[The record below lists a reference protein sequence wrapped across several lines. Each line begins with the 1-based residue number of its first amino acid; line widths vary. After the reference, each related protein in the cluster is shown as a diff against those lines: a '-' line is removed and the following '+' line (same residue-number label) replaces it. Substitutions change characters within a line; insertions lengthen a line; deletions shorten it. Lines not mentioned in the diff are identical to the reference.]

1 MVDGHAYTVSGVEA
15 TRTETKA
22 GTYTVNMTGTPTV
35 LDEKNN
41 DVTSQFEVTPAQ
53 GTLVINKRSV
63 KLASASDTKPYDGK
77 PLTNDK
83 VTVSGDDFAPGEGA
97 TYNVTGS
104 RLLVGSSANSF
115 TYDLNQGTLAE
126 NYDISTS
133 FGTLTVTN
141 RDAKYEIKV
150 TGQDAEELYDG
161 TEKTAEG
168 FKTLEF
174 TVDGNKYTVE
184 GLTSS
189 VSATDAGEYETVIS
203 GTAVVKDASGN
214 DVTDQ
219 FAVSTEAGT
228 LKIKKRA
235 VTLTSG
241 SAKHTYTGKELT
253 NKDVTVSGD
262 GFANGEGATYDV
274 TGSRTTVGSSE
285 NTFTYTLND
294 GTNGS
299 NYDITQIFGTLTVTN
314 RDAKYQITLTPN
326 SDSVVYDGAEHSV
339 GGFVITTAIV
349 EDEKYEVSGLTA
361 VATGTDAG
369 TYGVSVTGTPVVTDA
384 KGNNV
389 TDQFSVVTEDATL
402 TITPRPVVI
411 KSLDESAE
419 YDGKPHTG
427 SGKVEIGGKGFV
439 GEDGVTITPTASRTL
454 VGVTPNS
461 FDWAFNEGTNGDN
474 YDVATEYGL
483 LSIVNRD
490 AAYEITLTANS
501 DTVEYDGK
509 EHSVDGFEKTEFEVD
524 GGNYAVDGVEAS
536 ASGTETGVYETEISG
551 LANVKDAEGNDVT
564 DQFAVSYKNGSLTI
578 TGNNAGAV
586 VPAGGNGGNNGG
598 NGGNGGNG
606 AGNGGQAGD
615 GNDLV
620 IETIPDSAV
629 VTSAPAGYWAM
640 FNLIMTVL
648 TVIGGIYMLLRR
660 SRKEDDDSEND
671 GDENAKAAAYRAN
684 SEEDQDSKKK
694 RILAVIASV
703 LLAIISVIVFIVT
716 EDMTNTMAI
725 FDKYS
730 ILMAVLMIASVVS
743 IVLGRKHKENEEDEQ
758 QQYSGN

>member
-1 MVDGHAYTVSGVEA
+1 M
-15 TRTETKA
+15 
-22 GTYTVNMTGTPTV
+22 
-35 LDEKNN
+35 
-41 DVTSQFEVTPAQ
+41 
-53 GTLVINKRSV
+53 
-63 KLASASDTKPYDGK
+63 
-77 PLTNDK
+77 
-83 VTVSGDDFAPGEGA
+83 
-97 TYNVTGS
+97 
-104 RLLVGSSANSF
+104 
-115 TYDLNQGTLAE
+115 
-126 NYDISTS
+126 
-133 FGTLTVTN
+133 
-141 RDAKYEIKV
+141 
-150 TGQDAEELYDG
+150 
-161 TEKTAEG
+161 
-168 FKTLEF
+168 
-174 TVDGNKYTVE
+174 
-184 GLTSS
+184 
-189 VSATDAGEYETVIS
+189 
-203 GTAVVKDASGN
+203 
-214 DVTDQ
+214 
-219 FAVSTEAGT
+219 
-228 LKIKKRA
+228 
-235 VTLTSG
+235 
-241 SAKHTYTGKELT
+241 
-253 NKDVTVSGD
+253 
-262 GFANGEGATYDV
+262 
-274 TGSRTTVGSSE
+274 
-285 NTFTYTLND
+285 
-294 GTNGS
+294 
-299 NYDITQIFGTLTVTN
+299 
-314 RDAKYQITLTPN
+314 
-326 SDSVVYDGAEHSV
+326 
-339 GGFVITTAIV
+339 
-349 EDEKYEVSGLTA
+349 
-361 VATGTDAG
+361 
-369 TYGVSVTGTPVVTDA
+369 
-384 KGNNV
+384 
-389 TDQFSVVTEDATL
+389 
-402 TITPRPVVI
+402 
-411 KSLDESAE
+411 
-419 YDGKPHTG
+419 
-427 SGKVEIGGKGFV
+427 
-439 GEDGVTITPTASRTL
+439 
-454 VGVTPNS
+454 TPNS

-703 LLAIISVIVFIVT
+703 LLAIISVIEFIVT